1 MKAPS
6 YLPTPIQAINSTPDV
21 RLSHRKFCQG
31 KEVNYLLPRNTGIT
45 WDTLLLSFLCFS
57 SVRKESLVTLWSLQ
71 GQLDFCSLIHHSFF
85 FQIPSIQFRSRTPK
99 GASRSHRDNP
109 LKLTPFIYKTEL
121 DNCCGI
127 KRGVH
132 IDLRLYPAINSIDC
146 SLHHGECWSP
156 AAQAAVIDRSATW
169 ANITSQLVQ
178 VSSGK
183 CR

>member
-57 SVRKESLVTLWSLQ
+57 SARKESLVTLWSLQ

-127 KRGVH
+127 KRGCTY
-132 IDLRLYPAINSIDC
+132 RP
-146 SLHHGECWSP
+146 E
-156 AAQAAVIDRSATW
+156 AVPCYKFDW
-169 ANITSQLVQ
+169 LQLTPWWMLISSGTGCCHRQVCHLGKYHLP
-178 VSSGK
+178 VSSG
-183 CR
+183 